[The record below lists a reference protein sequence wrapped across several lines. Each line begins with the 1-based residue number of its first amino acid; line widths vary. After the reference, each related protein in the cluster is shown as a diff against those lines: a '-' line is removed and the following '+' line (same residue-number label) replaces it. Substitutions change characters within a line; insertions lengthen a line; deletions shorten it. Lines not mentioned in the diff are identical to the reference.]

1 MNVHKLA
8 PVLAAVLLATVS
20 LAAQT
25 QESQSMKLLRLKSAQ
40 LSLELKKAD
49 FDRYLKLKE
58 DGLTSEA
65 DFAQRQTA
73 YLQAQVDY
81 QQALI
86 NFMGSEAR
94 ISVASAVKFQDRS
107 GKKFV
112 RVSLRYMSK
121 ELKELANLKISAE
134 DLFPLDFMKE
144 LKDVYVSLLSEGK
157 VISDPYEKTIASLP
171 IETEREVTFQLLK
184 DVENLDISVS
194 YSGKTET
201 TSVFLQKGIS
211 ANMVT
216 VNSAQF
222 SQEADLE
229 STATYD
235 LSLEKFSGEANVF
248 KLEAVNLPTQI
259 TYEFSDP
266 TSSARLSQIKF
277 SEGVTSLKL
286 QLKLYLPK
294 NPDERVVL
302 DKPLEFFVVAL
313 DNDQT
318 LKFREVESAAG
329 AAGIGLKEIEVL
341 KAGSVKLELIPRGVP
356 KVEVQAVNLYHEI
369 KAGDNISM
377 DVTIRNTGTR
387 KLDNVRVFCDLPLN
401 WRVEIKPDLIPTL
414 EQNKDEV
421 VSINF
426 LPPAGVSVGD
436 YEPKIRTDAVA
447 DNRRVESED
456 KIVRIH
462 ISSKANVLGIGA
474 LIAMLLIPLG
484 MYVNQLDYARK
495 KIAELQAKD
504 PTVDWWNT
512 AVDMSDRPRFEYR
525 EEALGGR
532 VQAALPTF
540 LLLLGYGLVFFVL
553 AYISFLKY
561 DVR

>member
-1 MNVHKLA
+1 MKFHKL
-8 PVLAAVLLATVS
+8 VLILTAVLLLV
-20 LAAQT
+20 LLLPAQT
-25 QESQSMKLLRLKSAQ
+25 QDSQSMKLLRLKSAQ
-40 LSLELKKAD
+40 LSLDLKKAD

-58 DGLTSEA
+58 EGLASEA
-65 DFAQRQTA
+65 DFSQRQTA

-86 NFMGSEAR
+86 SFMGSEAR
-94 ISVASAVKFQDRS
+94 ISVASAVKYQDGS

-112 RVSLRYMSK
+112 RVALRYASK

-144 LKDVYVSLLSEGK
+144 IKDVYVSLSTEGK
-157 VISDPYEKTIASLP
+157 IISDPYEKSIASMP

-184 DVENLDISVS
+184 DVENLEISVS

-201 TSVFLQKGIS
+201 TSVYLQKGVS
-211 ANMVT
+211 ANIVT

-229 STATYD
+229 STATFD
-235 LSLEKFSGEANVF
+235 LSLEKFTGEANVF
-248 KLEAVNLPTQI
+248 KLEAVNLPQQI

-266 TSSARLSQIKF
+266 TTSARLSQIKF

-294 NPDERVVL
+294 NSDDRVVL
-302 DKPLEFFVVAL
+302 DKPLEFFVLAL

-318 LKFREVESAAG
+318 QKVRDLEAAG
-329 AAGIGLKEIEVL
+329 SVIGPKEIEGL

-369 KAGDNISM
+369 KAGDTISM

-387 KLDNVRVFCDLPLN
+387 KLNNVRVFCDLPLN
-401 WRVEIKPDLIPTL
+401 WRVEIKPDLLATL

-421 VSINF
+421 VNIKF
-426 LPPAGVSVGD
+426 LPPDGVSVGD

-474 LIAMLLIPLG
+474 L
-484 MYVNQLDYARK
+484 V
-495 KIAELQAKD
+495 
-504 PTVDWWNT
+504 
-512 AVDMSDRPRFEYR
+512 
-525 EEALGGR
+525 
-532 VQAALPTF
+532 
-540 LLLLGYGLVFFVL
+540 LLLVGLLVGIVVFGIKL
-553 AYISFLKY
+553 T
-561 DVR
+561 RR

>member
-1 MNVHKLA
+1 MKVRKLA
-8 PVLAAVLLATVS
+8 PILAAVLLAAVS

-25 QESQSMKLLRLKSAQ
+25 QESQSMKILRLKSAKY
-40 LSLELKKAD
+40 SLDLKKAD
-49 FDRYLKLKE
+49 YDRYLKLKE
-58 DGLTSEA
+58 DGLASEA

-73 YLQAQVDY
+73 YLQAGVDY

-94 ISVASAVKFQDRS
+94 ISVASAVKFQDGS

-112 RVSLRYMSK
+112 RVSLRYASK

-157 VISDPYEKTIASLP
+157 VLSDPYEKTIASLP

-201 TSVFLQKGIS
+201 TSVYLQKGIS

-266 TSSARLSQIKF
+266 TTSARLSQIKF
-277 SEGVTSLKL
+277 SEGITSLKL
-286 QLKLYLPK
+286 QLKLFLPK

-302 DKPLEFFVVAL
+302 DKPLEFFVLAL

-318 LKFREVESAAG
+318 LKLREVEAAG
-329 AAGIGLKEIEVL
+329 ASAAAIGLKEIEAL
-341 KAGSVKLELIPRGVP
+341 RAGSVKLELIPRGVP

-387 KLDNVRVFCDLPLN
+387 KLNNIRVFCDLPLN
-401 WRVEIKPDLIPTL
+401 WRVEIKPDLIVTL

-421 VSINF
+421 VSIRF
-426 LPPAGVSVGD
+426 LPPTGVSVGD

-474 LIAMLLIPLG
+474 L
-484 MYVNQLDYARK
+484 V
-495 KIAELQAKD
+495 
-504 PTVDWWNT
+504 
-512 AVDMSDRPRFEYR
+512 
-525 EEALGGR
+525 
-532 VQAALPTF
+532 
-540 LLLLGYGLVFFVL
+540 LLLVGLLVGIVVFGIKL
-553 AYISFLKY
+553 T
-561 DVR
+561 RR

>member
-1 MNVHKLA
+1 
-8 PVLAAVLLATVS
+8 
-20 LAAQT
+20 
-25 QESQSMKLLRLKSAQ
+25 MKLLRLKSAQ
-40 LSLELKKAD
+40 LSLDLKRAD

-58 DGLTSEA
+58 EGLASEA
-65 DFAQRQTA
+65 DFSQRQTA

-86 NFMGSEAR
+86 SFMGSEAR
-94 ISVASAVKFQDRS
+94 ISVASAVKFQDGS

-112 RVSLRYMSK
+112 RVALRYASK

-144 LKDVYVSLLSEGK
+144 IKDVYVSLSTEGK
-157 VISDPYEKTIASLP
+157 IISDPYEKSIASMP

-184 DVENLDISVS
+184 DVENLEISVS

-201 TSVFLQKGIS
+201 TSVYLQKGVS
-211 ANMVT
+211 ANIVT

-229 STATYD
+229 STATFD
-235 LSLEKFSGEANVF
+235 LSLEKFTGEANVF
-248 KLEAVNLPTQI
+248 KLEAVNLPQQI

-266 TSSARLSQIKF
+266 TTSARLSQIKF

-294 NPDERVVL
+294 NPDDRVVL
-302 DKPLEFFVVAL
+302 DKPLEFFVLAL

-318 LKFREVESAAG
+318 QKVRELEAAG
-329 AAGIGLKEIEVL
+329 SVIGPKEIEGL

-369 KAGDNISM
+369 KAGDTISM

-387 KLDNVRVFCDLPLN
+387 KLNNVRVFCDLPLN
-401 WRVEIKPDLIPTL
+401 WRVEIKPDLLATL

-421 VSINF
+421 VNIKF
-426 LPPAGVSVGD
+426 LPPDGVSVGD

-474 LIAMLLIPLG
+474 L
-484 MYVNQLDYARK
+484 V
-495 KIAELQAKD
+495 
-504 PTVDWWNT
+504 
-512 AVDMSDRPRFEYR
+512 
-525 EEALGGR
+525 
-532 VQAALPTF
+532 
-540 LLLLGYGLVFFVL
+540 LLLVGLLVGIVVFGIKL
-553 AYISFLKY
+553 T
-561 DVR
+561 RR